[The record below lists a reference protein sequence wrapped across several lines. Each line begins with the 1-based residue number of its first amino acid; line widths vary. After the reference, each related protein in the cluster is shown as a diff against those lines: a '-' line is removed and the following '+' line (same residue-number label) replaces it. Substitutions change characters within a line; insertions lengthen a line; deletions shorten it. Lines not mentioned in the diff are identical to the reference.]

1 MTRPAIT
8 PVLLSGGSGTR
19 LWPVSTEARPK
30 QFLSLLGGASL
41 LQQTLD
47 RVDDR
52 QRFDAPTVV
61 GAERHRALLLD
72 QIARADIDDATVVL
86 EPVARNTAAAIGLA
100 ARLAPPDRL
109 LLVMPS
115 DHAIG
120 DQRAFRQAIDA
131 AVPVA
136 QEGALVTFGIEPTG
150 PETGFGYI
158 AAEGGDGPVRRVTG
172 FVEKPDR
179 ARAEA
184 LLATGG
190 HYWNAGIFL
199 FRADAILAALARYEP
214 DVAAAVEAALA
225 GRSGALVEPDRAA
238 LEPCPSVSID
248 VAVMER
254 SDRVRCVPVEMGW
267 SDVGSWDSLGDLLN
281 ERGESD
287 DRVTLIDAA
296 GSRGHSDGPR
306 ITVSGVADVIV
317 IATHGDVLVVPRGE
331 SQRVKEAARRL
342 G

>member
-1 MTRPAIT
+1 MIRSAIT

-30 QFLSLLGGASL
+30 QFLSLVGGESL
-41 LQQTLD
+41 LQQTLG

-52 QRFDAPTVV
+52 SHFAAPIVV
-61 GAERHRALLLD
+61 GAERHRSLLLD

-100 ARLAPPDRL
+100 ARLAPMPERL

-115 DHAIG
+115 DHAIA
-120 DQRAFRQAIDA
+120 DQRAFRQAIET
-131 AVPVA
+131 AVPA
-136 QEGALVTFGIEPTG
+136 AEEGALVTFGIEPTG

-158 AAEGGDGPVRRVTG
+158 AAEGAGPVRRVSG

-184 LLATGG
+184 LLAQGA

-199 FRADAILAALARYEP
+199 FRADAILSALTRYEP
-214 DVAAAVEAALA
+214 AVAKAVERALA
-225 GRSGALVEPDRAA
+225 GRGGDVVEPDRDA
-238 LEPCPSVSID
+238 LDPCPSVSID
-248 VAVMER
+248 VGVMER
-254 SDRVRCVPVEMGW
+254 SDQVRCVPVAMGW
-267 SDVGSWDSLGDLLN
+267 SDVGSWDSLGDLLH
-281 ERGESD
+281 ERGHCD
-287 DRVTLIDAA
+287 DRVTLIDAP

-306 ITVSGVADVIV
+306 ITVSGVADIIV
-317 IATHGDVLVVPRGE
+317 VATHGDILVVPRGE
-331 SQRVKEAARRL
+331 SQRVKDAARRI

>member
-41 LQQTLD
+41 LQQTLG

-52 QRFDAPTVV
+52 SRFDAPIVV

-100 ARLAPPDRL
+100 ARLAPTPDRL

-115 DHAIG
+115 DHAIA
-120 DQRAFRQAIDA
+120 DQRAFRQAVEA
-131 AVPVA
+131 AVPA
-136 QEGALVTFGIEPTG
+136 ADEGALVTFGIEPTG

-158 AAEGGDGPVRRVTG
+158 TAEGEGVVRRVSG

-184 LLATGG
+184 LLAAGG

-199 FRADAILAALARYEP
+199 FRADAILAALTRHEP
-214 DVAAAVEAALA
+214 AVADAVERALA
-225 GRSGALVEPDRAA
+225 GRSGAVVEPDRTA
-238 LEPCPSVSID
+238 LDTCPSVSID

-254 SDRVRCVPVEMGW
+254 SDRVRCVPVAMGW
-267 SDVGSWDSLGDLLN
+267 SDVGSWDSLGDLLH
-281 ERGESD
+281 ERGERD
-287 DRVTLIDAA
+287 DRVAVIDSPGA
-296 GSRGHSDGPR
+296 RGHSDGPR
-306 ITVSGVADVIV
+306 ITISGVPDVIV
-317 IATHGDVLVVPRGE
+317 VATHGDVLVVPRGE
-331 SQRVKEAARRL
+331 SQRVKEAARRI